1 MTNIVISGTG
11 LHTPKGSIANKELVA
26 AYNAYSD
33 KFNAENKDD
42 IAAGTVEEMKHSSV
56 EFIEKASGIKSRH
69 LADVEG
75 MVDVENHLAA
85 RPMPNLYGDYE
96 NPTNQAIM
104 AIDAAKK
111 AMKDANKKP
120 EDIDLII
127 NASSAVQ
134 RSIPSMAVEMQ
145 HFLGTSGYAFDL
157 QMGCSGATFALSTAY
172 NAIFSGQA
180 TTVLV
185 VNPEQLQPLM
195 NYRDRD
201 SHFIFGEVGT
211 AMIIEREETATSD
224 HQFKILDIK
233 LLTKFSYNVRS
244 EWGLAVT
251 QDPEMNNSD
260 NFAFKQKGRSVFKE
274 LVPMVCDLIEDQL
287 EKMNYKAADIRR
299 FWLHQANINMNTYA
313 TRKLLGRDST
323 QDEAPIV
330 LDQFGNT
337 GGAGS
342 VIAFHK
348 YHKDL
353 KPGDIGVMCS
363 FGAGYSIGS
372 VMMECVK

>member
-11 LHTPKGSIANKELVA
+11 LYIPEGCIGNEELVE
-26 AYNAYSD
+26 AYNAYTD
-33 KFNAENKDD
+33 KFNAENKEAID
-42 IAAGTVEEMKHSSV
+42 AGTIEAMKPSSV
-56 EFIEKASGIKSRH
+56 EFIEKASGIKSRY
-69 LADVEG
+69 LTDVAG
-75 MVDVENHLAA
+75 MVDVENHLTA
-85 RPMPNLYGDYE
+85 RTMPHLYGDYE
-96 NPTNQAIM
+96 NPTLQALM
-104 AIDAAKK
+104 AIDAAKQ
-111 AMKDANKKP
+111 AMKAANKKP

-127 NASSAVQ
+127 NASSVVQ
-134 RSIPSMAVEMQ
+134 RAIPSMAVEMQ
-145 HFLGTSGYAFDL
+145 HFLGTSGYAFDM

-180 TTVLV
+180 KTVLM
-185 VNPEQLQPLM
+185 VNPEMLQPIM

-224 HQFKILDIK
+224 HQFRILDIK
-233 LLTKFSYNVRS
+233 LHTDYSFNVRTT
-244 EWGLAVT
+244 WGLAIK
-251 QDPEMNNSD
+251 QDPKMYHSD
-260 NFAFKQKGRSVFKE
+260 DIFFKQNGRSVFKE
-274 LVPMVCDLIEDQL
+274 LVPMVCNLIEEQI
-287 EKMNYKAADIRR
+287 EKMDMKVTDIRR

-330 LDQFGNT
+330 LDEFGNT

-348 YHKDL
+348 FHKDL
-353 KPGDIGVMCS
+353 KPGDKGIMCS